1 MDGKLPQTFLQ
12 GLLSGFGH
20 PVIGVDHLAAIVG
33 VGILAALAGRSAAV
47 VLAFSVAV
55 IAGVGLHLSRID
67 LPASELFVGLT
78 TLLIGALVILRQSM
92 SAGRALLLFAIAG
105 LVHGYALGESIVG
118 AEASPLMAYLLGLLV
133 MQTAIGVVVYAAVRS
148 LVALAGAHDRPHDRG
163 RAGGDVRAASPRQ
176 RRQVSPDVTT
186 TILYVCVTCRG
197 NPATADRRARC
208 PASRRTIAGGGRAA
222 ARRRRRQGHRGGAGQ
237 LPVELPARLQCGR
250 VGVGQ
255 VDLRDRRPRSR
266 SACRRRHRFCPP
278 HRAHA
283 EGVPEWR
290 DRPEHVRK
298 HTIARVPPVK
308 PAAPSLLPS
317 QEQP

>member
-1 MDGKLPQTFLQ
+1 MAASRRLGVLAIMMVIAEPAWAHHVMGGKLPQTFLQ

-118 AEASPLMAYLLGLLV
+118 AETSPLVAYLLGLLV
-133 MQTAIGVVVYAAVRS
+133 IQTAIGVVVYAAVRS
-148 LVALAGAHDRPHDRG
+148 LSRWPARTAGLTVAGVLVALAGG
-163 RAGGDVRAASPRQ
+163 
-176 RRQVSPDVTT
+176 
-186 TILYVCVTCRG
+186 I
-197 NPATADRRARC
+197 ATA
-208 PASRRTIAGGGRAA
+208 AA
-222 ARRRRRQGHRGGAGQ
+222 AGLA
-237 LPVELPARLQCGR
+237 
-250 VGVGQ
+250 
-255 VDLRDRRPRSR
+255 
-266 SACRRRHRFCPP
+266 
-278 HRAHA
+278 
-283 EGVPEWR
+283 
-290 DRPEHVRK
+290 
-298 HTIARVPPVK
+298 
-308 PAAPSLLPS
+308 
-317 QEQP
+317 

>member
-1 MDGKLPQTFLQ
+1 MAASRRLGVLAIMMVVGEPAWAHHVMDGKLPQTFLQ

-118 AEASPLMAYLLGLLV
+118 AEASPLVAYLLGLLV

-148 LVALAGAHDRPHDRG
+148 LSRWPAR
-163 RAGGDVRAASPRQ
+163 
-176 RRQVSPDVTT
+176 TT
-186 TILYVCVTCRG
+186 GL
-197 NPATADRRARC
+197 
-208 PASRRTIAGGGRAA
+208 TIAGVLVAIAGGIATAA
-222 ARRRRRQGHRGGAGQ
+222 AAG
-237 LPVELPARLQCGR
+237 LA
-250 VGVGQ
+250 
-255 VDLRDRRPRSR
+255 
-266 SACRRRHRFCPP
+266 
-278 HRAHA
+278 
-283 EGVPEWR
+283 
-290 DRPEHVRK
+290 
-298 HTIARVPPVK
+298 
-308 PAAPSLLPS
+308 
-317 QEQP
+317 

>member
-1 MDGKLPQTFLQ
+1 MAASRRFGVLAIMMVIAEPAWAHHVMDGKLPQTFLQ

-118 AEASPLMAYLLGLLV
+118 AEASPLVAYLLGLLV
-133 MQTAIGVVVYAAVRS
+133 IQTAIGVVVYAVVRS
-148 LVALAGAHDRPHDRG
+148 LSRWPARTAGLTIAGVLVALAGG
-163 RAGGDVRAASPRQ
+163 
-176 RRQVSPDVTT
+176 
-186 TILYVCVTCRG
+186 L
-197 NPATADRRARC
+197 ATA
-208 PASRRTIAGGGRAA
+208 AA
-222 ARRRRRQGHRGGAGQ
+222 AGLA
-237 LPVELPARLQCGR
+237 
-250 VGVGQ
+250 
-255 VDLRDRRPRSR
+255 
-266 SACRRRHRFCPP
+266 
-278 HRAHA
+278 
-283 EGVPEWR
+283 
-290 DRPEHVRK
+290 
-298 HTIARVPPVK
+298 
-308 PAAPSLLPS
+308 
-317 QEQP
+317 